1 MAIFAGSRF
10 GPYEVVAPLGAG
22 GMGEVYRARDERLQ
36 RDVAVKVL
44 PPAVA
49 GDPDRLARFEREARA
64 LARLSHPAILSIFD
78 FGRAGETTYAVTE
91 LLEGET
97 LRERLGRERLPWRRA
112 AEIAAT
118 VADGLASAHG
128 AGIVHRDLKPE
139 NIFLTRDGRVKI
151 LDFGLARIEPA
162 RPGPAED
169 ATLSLEPADTVSGA
183 VLGTVGYMAPEQVRG
198 EPADARSDIFTLGC
212 LLYEMLTGRRAFRR
226 GSAAETMAA
235 ILKDP
240 VPELDLSG
248 TGISS
253 ELDRI
258 VGRCLEKNPGERFQS
273 ASDLA
278 FSLRELAKPG
288 ARGARTPTA
297 AGRRFRVAGVVA
309 AVLLVAAAAVLVLR
323 RGGPV
328 EKPAPSGPADGER
341 VAVLP
346 FVNQGAG
353 DDAYFA
359 SGVTD
364 EITGRLASLQGL
376 AVVSRACAAQY
387 AGTDKSTRQ
396 IGSELGVKYLLT
408 GTVRWARGQDAA
420 DRVRITPE
428 LIRVADDTSLWSEI
442 YEFTMDDI
450 FGVQSAI
457 ARSVVAQIGLKLLEH
472 EPGSLEARP
481 TGNIEAYQAFLR
493 GRFLARQP
501 HFTLSTWLEALGH
514 FERATE
520 LDPGF
525 ALAWA
530 ELSQAHARLVYYR
543 HDITPERK
551 AKAQQALD
559 RAREL
564 SPGSP
569 ESHLAAGYYHL
580 WVERETE
587 AARTEFEAAAKG
599 MPNSVEIQAAL
610 GELFRMHGE
619 WERALEAY
627 KAASSLSPRD
637 GSAMVD
643 VAETLWWMRRYPE
656 AAEAA
661 DRAIALSP
669 DQAWPYLTK
678 AFNSWSW
685 KGRDG
690 LAEARSALE
699 YVPADHEWT
708 EWCWFWQEAMEK
720 RYTEAIERFEA
731 DPGGWIRIKIQAGP
745 KALFTAIL
753 QASLGEAEK
762 ARKGFEAALRMLEAE
777 VQARPRNALTH
788 SSLGVAYAGLGRRE
802 EALREGLLG
811 VELLPLSKDAVY
823 GIPGLIDLAHI
834 HALLGDFDEAVE
846 RLEFL
851 LSRPG
856 WISVPW
862 LRADPRWILL
872 RGDPRFEALLAKY
885 APKG

>member
-1 MAIFAGSRF
+1 MPLAPGARF

-64 LARLSHPAILSIFD
+64 LAKLSHPAILSIFD
-78 FGRAGETTYAVTE
+78 FGQAGETTYAVTE
-91 LLEGET
+91 LLEGQT
-97 LRERLGRERLPWRRA
+97 LRERLAREKLTWRRA
-112 AEIAAT
+112 VEIAAT
-118 VADGLASAHG
+118 VAEGLASAHG

-139 NIFLTRDGRVKI
+139 NIFITRDGRVKI
-151 LDFGLARIEPA
+151 LDFGLARVEPA
-162 RPGPAED
+162 RPEPAGG
-169 ATLSLEPADTVSGA
+169 ATLSLEPADTVPGA

-198 EPADARSDIFTLGC
+198 EPADARSDIFALGC
-212 LLYEMLTGRRAFRR
+212 LLYEMLTGRRAFKRDT
-226 GSAAETMAA
+226 AAETMTA
-235 ILKDP
+235 ILKEP
-240 VPELDLSG
+240 VPEVALSG
-248 TGISS
+248 TDISS

-258 VGRCLEKNPGERFQS
+258 VGRCLEKSPAERFQS

-278 FSLRELAKPG
+278 FSLRELTKPG
-288 ARGARTPTA
+288 VRGARPVPTA
-297 AGRRFRVAGVVA
+297 KRRRLAWIAAAVILVTVA
-309 AVLLVAAAAVLVLR
+309 AVFLWLRETAAR
-323 RGGPV
+323 
-328 EKPAPSGPADGER
+328 KPAPAGPADGER

-364 EITGRLASLQGL
+364 EITGRLASLKGL
-376 AVVSRACAAQY
+376 AVVSRASAAQY
-387 AGTDKSTRQ
+387 AGTAKTTRE
-396 IGSELGVKYLLT
+396 IGGELEVRYLLT
-408 GTVRWARGQDAA
+408 GTVRWARGEGAA
-420 DRVRITPE
+420 GRVRITPE
-428 LIRVADDTSLWSEI
+428 LVRVADDTSVWSEI

-450 FGVQSAI
+450 FRVQSEI
-457 ARSVVAQIGLKLLEH
+457 ARAVVARLGLELLEH
-472 EPGSLEARP
+472 RPGTIESRP
-481 TGNIEAYQAFLR
+481 TGDMEAYQAFLR
-493 GRFLARQP
+493 GRFLAGQP
-501 HFTLSTWLEALGH
+501 HFTLATWLEALGH

-530 ELSQAHARLVYYR
+530 ELSKAHARLVYYR
-543 HDITPERK
+543 HDLTPDRR
-551 AKAQQALD
+551 AKARQALD

-569 ESHLAAGYYHL
+569 EAHLAAGYYHL

-587 AARTEFEAAAKG
+587 AARTEFEAASKE
-599 MPNSVEIQAAL
+599 MPNSVEIQTAL

-619 WERALEAY
+619 LERALEAY
-627 KAASSLSPRD
+627 ELAGSLSPRD

-643 VAETLWWMRRYPE
+643 LAETLWWMRRYPE